1 MDNDSDRN
9 DANKDKKVHTDTI
22 VGFKP
27 LMYFCFDHTVIDYE
41 RHPQTVAI
49 TCPKYALS
57 T

>member
-9 DANKDKKVHTDTI
+9 NANKDKKVHTDTI